1 MRTEARIQEGR
12 RNNTLFRFAL
22 EQARH
27 SDSHENLLDVL
38 RTKNMDCEPQLDDYV
53 LISTAKSA
61 WRYEQEGRN
70 LVGRGRSVV
79 TPHSVIDE
87 LIGESQDAFVLLTL
101 LQRHHWGRG
110 FALANVMAEQLGWTR
125 KRFAAARILLQA
137 LGFIQLMIPASF
149 RSPAIYRLSVWGGQ
163 F

>member
-1 MRTEARIQEGR
+1 
-12 RNNTLFRFAL
+12 
-22 EQARH
+22 
-27 SDSHENLLDVL
+27 
-38 RTKNMDCEPQLDDYV
+38 MDCEPQLSDDV

-87 LIGESQDAFVLLTL
+87 LIGESQDAFVLATL
-101 LQRHHWGRG
+101 LQRHHWGRS
-110 FALANVMAEQLGWTR
+110 FVLANAMADQLGWTR
-125 KRFAAARILLQA
+125 KRFAATRTRLQA
-137 LGFIQLMIPASF
+137 LGFIQLMMPASF
-149 RSPAIYRLSVWGGQ
+149 RSPAVYRLGAWGGR